1 VKVSI
6 GKLFI
11 EARKA
16 SDLLDS
22 TSVGLQIDTVAQ
34 VYAKALDKVSTDY
47 PNIKAQ
53 EAIVSAEAAI
63 AKSIVD
69 LRDSVSVSYRK
80 GTIAVD
86 KANILEACSNVK
98 VSIDKL
104 FIEAR
109 KASDLLDSTSVGL
122 QIDTVA
128 QVYAKVLDKV
138 STDYPNIKAQEA
150 IVSAEAAIAKSIV
163 DLRDSVSVS
172 YRKGT
177 IGVDKANILEAC
189 LNVKVSI
196 GKLFIE
202 ARKASDLLDS
212 TSVGLQI
219 DTVAQVYAKAL
230 DKVSTDYPNIK
241 AQEAIVSA
249 EAAIAKSIVDLRDS
263 VSVSYRKGTIA
274 VDKEKMLAAC
284 DDAKAVVAKFLEDAR
299 KAFVKLKIQYGL
311 VTSQIDVVEKSY
323 NAAVEKINTEF
334 TSIKDRDVIVN
345 AESKIAKELLSMRD
359 SAKTAYDKG
368 DVEGKKAGI
377 QDSCDVT
384 NANIAALLKLAAT
397 VGISNVSAEDEV
409 VVGIYTVSGVKVS
422 TPVRG
427 QVNIIK
433 YKDGKVKSVYVK

>member
-1 VKVSI
+1 
-6 GKLFI
+6 
-11 EARKA
+11 
-16 SDLLDS
+16 
-22 TSVGLQIDTVAQ
+22 
-34 VYAKALDKVSTDY
+34 
-47 PNIKAQ
+47 
-53 EAIVSAEAAI
+53 
-63 AKSIVD
+63 VD
-69 LRDSVSVSYRK
+69 LRDSVSVSYR
-80 GTIAVD
+80 
-86 KANILEACSNVK
+86 
-98 VSIDKL
+98 
-104 FIEAR
+104 R
-109 KASDLLDSTSVGL
+109 
-122 QIDTVA
+122 
-128 QVYAKVLDKV
+128 
-138 STDYPNIKAQEA
+138 
-150 IVSAEAAIAKSIV
+150 
-163 DLRDSVSVS
+163 
-172 YRKGT
+172 
-177 IGVDKANILEAC
+177 
-189 LNVKVSI
+189 
-196 GKLFIE
+196 
-202 ARKASDLLDS
+202 
-212 TSVGLQI
+212 
-219 DTVAQVYAKAL
+219 
-230 DKVSTDYPNIK
+230 
-241 AQEAIVSA
+241 
-249 EAAIAKSIVDLRDS
+249 
-263 VSVSYRKGTIA
+263 GTIA